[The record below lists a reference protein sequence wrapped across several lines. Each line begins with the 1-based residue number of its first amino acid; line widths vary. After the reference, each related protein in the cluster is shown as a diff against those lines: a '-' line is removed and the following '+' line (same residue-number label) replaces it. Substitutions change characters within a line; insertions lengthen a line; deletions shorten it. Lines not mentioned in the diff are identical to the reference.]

1 MKGNQ
6 IYFRMNTMAEGSEGL
21 SAVAAAAVA
30 KSHQSCPTFCDPVDC
45 RLPGSSGHEILQAR
59 ILE

>member
-21 SAVAAAAVA
+21 SAVAAAAAA
-30 KSHQSCPTFCDPVDC
+30 KLHQSCPTFCDPVDC

-59 ILE
+59 ILQ